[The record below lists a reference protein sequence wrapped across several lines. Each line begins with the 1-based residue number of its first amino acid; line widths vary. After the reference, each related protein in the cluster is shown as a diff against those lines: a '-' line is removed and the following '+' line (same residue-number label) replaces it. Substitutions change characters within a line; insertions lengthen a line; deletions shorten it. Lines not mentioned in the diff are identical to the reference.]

1 MNCKYNVF
9 PKLIECRKRL
19 LMSQRE
25 LAEIA
30 GIPVETYKSM
40 SEVNLSLDYPKCWQF
55 KRR

>member
-19 LMSQRE
+19 FMSQRE
-25 LAEIA
+25 LAEAA
-30 GIPVETYKSM
+30 GIPVETYKKH
-40 SEVNLSLDYPKCWQF
+40 ERGELILDCPKCWQF

>member
-19 LMSQRE
+19 FMSQRE

-30 GIPVETYKSM
+30 GIPGM